1 MAVRAATSFHDFTPR
16 PDFST
21 FSSKV
26 GQLEKQKSTIDKVA
40 KMAETI
46 VKLKEQ
52 LRKVK
57 KPSRHRESVMQNQV
71 VDVED
76 KKPTR
81 RKSAPPAIKL

>member
-1 MAVRAATSFHDFTPR
+1 
-16 PDFST
+16 
-21 FSSKV
+21 
-26 GQLEKQKSTIDKVA
+26 
-40 KMAETI
+40 MAETI